1 MPWQGT
7 WLVASWLTGCAFDSD
22 TVVGTTQ
29 SWVGANCCILPLP
42 AHVAL
47 AHVALVYTVWTL
59 TGVLNSLAHS
69 VMSITTFPQLSF
81 HIATSLVY
89 NISATVFPHRYLSC
103 VQHSASFVNGMLEVA
118 AVVGCR

>member
-7 WLVASWLTGCAFDSD
+7 WLVASWLTGCAFDFD

-69 VMSITTFPQLSF
+69 VMSITTFPQLSQ
-81 HIATSLVY
+81 
-89 NISATVFPHRYLSC
+89 NRYLSC
-103 VQHSASFVNGMLEVA
+103 VQQQDWQIFSSRQLCLAETNQQRNGFSML
-118 AVVGCR
+118 

>member
-81 HIATSLVY
+81 QIATECQ
-89 NISATVFPHRYLSC
+89 A
-103 VQHSASFVNGMLEVA
+103 HSEDQICIVNGFIFTVRRIMSMMWM
-118 AVVGCR
+118 